1 MPHGHCFSPDDDD
14 DEDIQDCRCHSTR
27 SLINSMPVT
36 HLMSAQVSPLA
47 LIIPRPHIPSVIRP
61 RLSTSSFISSA
72 PRTPSRSPVASHIF
86 ISPPAPNRNSCD
98 SWNSSN
104 YDFDD
109 PSVDWKE
116 DEVRLLG
123 RTLDALPSHLITP
136 FNGSIPPPNLLDKIA
151 RGITAAKGPNDWPH
165 SVTAT
170 RAKLLDL
177 ARARA
182 MEERRKSIIDE
193 DVIFLSGNVHRPADL
208 SKCAERND
216 TSPDV
221 LQSTTNTLKRHPLY
235 RQSSMDFMT
244 DAKADH
250 NESIARLSHRLQ
262 RHEHTFHHP
271 YLRPAHL
278 RRPMEHSLAPST
290 PSSSTLNA
298 SQSNMRKSTASS
310 NSNSTFGT
318 PVSTSAPLRP
328 SSLRRSSTLTLASS
342 CDMRVDPDGDGENL
356 FKTAEFRRSGGYPDA
371 ATVGVKVKK
380 VPTQPATPRT
390 PSTKNV
396 KAPYTKSKVPALS
409 VISPPR
415 TPPSKPRVL
424 PTTAVKAAT
433 PIKQPKFRK
442 GHMPS
447 LSVSSDEEEKAR
459 SQRAKK
465 PRTREPSWSLTVSS
479 DPHARQTLPVS
490 ASTQITTTSSVH
502 KDLARKRE
510 SGRSAFSLPQASS
523 SSSDNDNE
531 FSTAS
536 VETAATTISLSTPA
550 LPVSVPKAKLK
561 SKEKEESKMTAK
573 PKPIHRNL
581 MRNPSMFGPELPCP
595 QATPSPPSRI
605 PLSSPIGSPVAVS
618 LASPVTASPST
629 PATPLLATQ
638 TRPRTLRRAARR
650 ISFGSL
656 RAASPVLSGESGMV
670 ALGSAF
676 QLA

>member
-1 MPHGHCFSPDDDD
+1 
-14 DEDIQDCRCHSTR
+14 
-27 SLINSMPVT
+27 
-36 HLMSAQVSPLA
+36 MSAQVSPLA
-47 LIIPRPHIPSVIRP
+47 LIIPRPNIPRP
-61 RLSTSSFISSA
+61 RLPTSSFVSSA

-109 PSVDWKE
+109 PNLDWKE

-193 DVIFLSGNVHRPADL
+193 DVIFLSGNVHRPADM

-221 LQSTTNTLKRHPLY
+221 LQPTTNTPKRHPLY

-278 RRPMEHSLAPST
+278 RRPMEHSFTPST

-298 SQSNMRKSTASS
+298 SQSNIRKSTASS

-318 PVSTSAPLRP
+318 PISSSAPLRP

-342 CDMRVDPDGDGENL
+342 CDMRVDPEGDGENL

-371 ATVGVKVKK
+371 AIVGVKVKK
-380 VPTQPATPRT
+380 VPTQPTSPRT
-390 PSTKNV
+390 PSTKNA
-396 KAPYTKSKVPALS
+396 KTSYSKTKPKVLALS
-409 VISPPR
+409 VISPPK

-424 PTTAVKAAT
+424 PTTSIKAAT

-447 LSVSSDEEEKAR
+447 LSISSDEEETAR

-465 PRTREPSWSLTVSS
+465 PRTSEPSWSLIASS
-479 DPHARQTLPVS
+479 DTHARQTLPVL
-490 ASTQITTTSSVH
+490 APTQITTTSSVH
-502 KDLARKRE
+502 KDQAKKRE
-510 SGRSAFSLPQASS
+510 SGRSAFSLPKASS
-523 SSSDNDNE
+523 SSSENDNE

-536 VETAATTISLSTPA
+536 VETAATTVSLSTPA
-550 LPVSVPKAKLK
+550 LPVSMPK
-561 SKEKEESKMTAK
+561 AK
-573 PKPIHRNL
+573 PKPKETVEPKATTKLKPIRRNL

-618 LASPVTASPST
+618 RASPVTASPSTPSMSPRT

-656 RAASPVLSGESGMV
+656 RAASPVLSGESGV
-670 ALGSAF
+670 VTLGSAF

>member
-1 MPHGHCFSPDDDD
+1 
-14 DEDIQDCRCHSTR
+14 
-27 SLINSMPVT
+27 
-36 HLMSAQVSPLA
+36 MSAQVSPLA

-109 PSVDWKE
+109 PSVEWKE

-170 RAKLLDL
+170 RTKLLDL

-182 MEERRKSIIDE
+182 MEERKKSIIDE
-193 DVIFLSGNVHRPADL
+193 DVIFLSGNVHHPGDL
-208 SKCAERND
+208 SNCAERND
-216 TSPDV
+216 ISPDV
-221 LQSTTNTLKRHPLY
+221 LQSTTNTPQRHPLY

-244 DAKADH
+244 DAKSDH
-250 NESIARLSHRLQ
+250 KDSIARLSHRLQ

-271 YLRPAHL
+271 YLRPGHL
-278 RRPMEHSLAPST
+278 RRPTEHSLAPST

-298 SQSNMRKSTASS
+298 SQSNIRKSTASS

-318 PVSTSAPLRP
+318 PVSASAPLRP

-342 CDMRVDPDGDGENL
+342 CDMRVDPEGDGENL
-356 FKTAEFRRSGGYPDA
+356 FKTSDFRRSGGYPDLA
-371 ATVGVKVKK
+371 LGATVGVKVKK
-380 VPTQPATPRT
+380 VPTQPATPRI

-396 KAPYTKSKVPALS
+396 KTPYTKPKNKVPAPS
-409 VISPPR
+409 VISPPK
-415 TPPSKPRVL
+415 TPPSKHIL

-442 GHMPS
+442 GHKPS
-447 LSVSSDEEEKAR
+447 LSISTDEEEIAR

-465 PRTREPSWSLTVSS
+465 PRTREPSWSHIASS
-479 DPHARQTLPVS
+479 DPHARQLLSLVAPS
-490 ASTQITTTSSVH
+490 QITTTSSAH
-502 KDLARKRE
+502 KDLAKKRE
-510 SGRSAFSLPQASS
+510 SGRTAFALSKASS

-536 VETAATTISLSTPA
+536 VETAATSVSLSTPA
-550 LPVSVPKAKLK
+550 APVPLPKAKPK
-561 SKEKEESKMTAK
+561 AKQKEEPKTATK
-573 PKPIHRNL
+573 PKPIRRNL

-605 PLSSPIGSPVAVS
+605 PLSSPIESPVAVS
-618 LASPVTASPST
+618 HASPVTASPST
-629 PATPLLATQ
+629 PSMSPSTPLLATQ
-638 TRPRTLRRAARR
+638 TQARARPRTLRRAARR

>member
-1 MPHGHCFSPDDDD
+1 
-14 DEDIQDCRCHSTR
+14 
-27 SLINSMPVT
+27 MPVT

-47 LIIPRPHIPSVIRP
+47 LIIPRPHIPSAIRP
-61 RLSTSSFISSA
+61 RLSTSSFLSST

-109 PSVDWKE
+109 PSVEWKE

-136 FNGSIPPPNLLDKIA
+136 FNGSVPPPNLLDKIA

-170 RAKLLDL
+170 RTKLLDL

-182 MEERRKSIIDE
+182 MEERKRSIIDE
-193 DVIFLSGNVHRPADL
+193 DVIFLSGNAHRPGD
-208 SKCAERND
+208 CAERND

-221 LQSTTNTLKRHPLY
+221 LQPTTNTPKRHPLY

-244 DAKADH
+244 DAKVDH
-250 NESIARLSHRLQ
+250 KESIARLSHRLQ

-271 YLRPAHL
+271 
-278 RRPMEHSLAPST
+278 
-290 PSSSTLNA
+290 SSTLNA

-310 NSNSTFGT
+310 SSNSTFGT
-318 PVSTSAPLRP
+318 PVSGSVPLRP

-342 CDMRVDPDGDGENL
+342 CDMRVDAEGDNENL
-356 FKTAEFRRSGGYPDA
+356 FKTSESRRSGGYADLA
-371 ATVGVKVKK
+371 LGATVGVKVKK
-380 VPTQPATPRT
+380 PSAQPVTPRT
-390 PSTKNV
+390 PSTRKV
-396 KAPYTKSKVPALS
+396 KPPFSTTNSNSKTKIPALS
-409 VISPPR
+409 VISPPK

-424 PTTAVKAAT
+424 PTTAIKAAT

-447 LSVSSDEEEKAR
+447 LSVSSDEEENAR

-465 PRTREPSWSLTVSS
+465 PRTREPSWSLIASS
-479 DPHARQTLPVS
+479 DPHARQSLS
-490 ASTQITTTSSVH
+490 QLAASQITTTSSVH
-502 KDLARKRE
+502 RDLAKKRE
-510 SGRSAFSLPQASS
+510 SGRSAILAKASS

-536 VETAATTISLSTPA
+536 VETAATSVSLSTSAAPM
-550 LPVSVPKAKLK
+550 PVPKVMMKQKAEEKAEPKLTTK
-561 SKEKEESKMTAK
+561 SK
-573 PKPIHRNL
+573 PIRRNL

-605 PLSSPIGSPVAVS
+605 PLSSPIESPVSV
-618 LASPVTASPST
+618 SPST
-629 PATPLLATQ
+629 PGSPSTPPMSPSIIATPLLSIQTRTPLLSIQAQTQ
-638 TRPRTLRRAARR
+638 ARPRTLRRAARR

>member
-1 MPHGHCFSPDDDD
+1 
-14 DEDIQDCRCHSTR
+14 
-27 SLINSMPVT
+27 
-36 HLMSAQVSPLA
+36 MSAQVSPLA
-47 LIIPRPHIPSVIRP
+47 LIIPRPHIPRP
-61 RLSTSSFISSA
+61 RPSTSSFIPSA

-109 PSVDWKE
+109 PSLDWKE

-182 MEERRKSIIDE
+182 IEERRKSIIDE
-193 DVIFLSGNVHRPADL
+193 DVIFLSGNVHRPADM

-221 LQSTTNTLKRHPLY
+221 LQPTTNTPKRHPLY

-271 YLRPAHL
+271 YLRPVHL

-298 SQSNMRKSTASS
+298 SQGNIRKSTASS
-310 NSNSTFGT
+310 NSNSSFGT

-342 CDMRVDPDGDGENL
+342 CEMRVDPEGDGENL
-356 FKTAEFRRSGGYPDA
+356 FKIAEFRHSGGYPDA
-371 ATVGVKVKK
+371 AIIGVKVKK
-380 VPTQPATPRT
+380 VPTQPPTPRT

-396 KAPYTKSKVPALS
+396 KTPYSKTKPKVPALS
-409 VISPPR
+409 VISPPK
-415 TPPSKPRVL
+415 TPPSKSRVL
-424 PTTAVKAAT
+424 PTTSIKAAT

-442 GHMPS
+442 GHAPS
-447 LSVSSDEEEKAR
+447 SSISSDEEEKVR

-465 PRTREPSWSLTVSS
+465 PRTREPSWSVIASS
-479 DPHARQTLPVS
+479 DAHARQTLPVL
-490 ASTQITTTSSVH
+490 APTQITTTSSVH
-502 KDLARKRE
+502 KDQSKKRE
-510 SGRSAFSLPQASS
+510 SGRSTFSLPKASS

-536 VETAATTISLSTPA
+536 VETAATTVSLSTPA
-550 LPVSVPKAKLK
+550 FPVPVPKVKPK
-561 SKEKEESKMTAK
+561 PKETAEMKVMTK
-573 PKPIHRNL
+573 PKPIRRNL

-618 LASPVTASPST
+618 LASPATAPSLSPST
-629 PATPLLATQ
+629 PATPLLAIQ
-638 TRPRTLRRAARR
+638 ARPRTLRRAARR

-656 RAASPVLSGESGMV
+656 RAASPVFSGESGMV
-670 ALGSAF
+670 TLGSAF

>member
-1 MPHGHCFSPDDDD
+1 
-14 DEDIQDCRCHSTR
+14 
-27 SLINSMPVT
+27 
-36 HLMSAQVSPLA
+36 
-47 LIIPRPHIPSVIRP
+47 
-61 RLSTSSFISSA
+61 
-72 PRTPSRSPVASHIF
+72 
-86 ISPPAPNRNSCD
+86 
-98 SWNSSN
+98 
-104 YDFDD
+104 
-109 PSVDWKE
+109 
-116 DEVRLLG
+116 
-123 RTLDALPSHLITP
+123 LDALPSHLITP

-221 LQSTTNTLKRHPLY
+221 LQPTTNTPKRHPLY

-244 DAKADH
+244 DAKVDH
-250 NESIARLSHRLQ
+250 NESIARYVPPSVLSPYLMIHSLSHRLQ

-271 YLRPAHL
+271 YLRPTHL

-298 SQSNMRKSTASS
+298 SQSNIRKSTASS

-318 PVSTSAPLRP
+318 PVSASAPLRP

-342 CDMRVDPDGDGENL
+342 CDMRVDPEGDGENL
-356 FKTAEFRRSGGYPDA
+356 FKTAEFRRSGGYSSA
-371 ATVGVKVKK
+371 AIVGVKVKK
-380 VPTQPATPRT
+380 VPTQSATPRT

-396 KAPYTKSKVPALS
+396 ITPYSKTKPKVPALS
-409 VISPPR
+409 VISSPK

-424 PTTAVKAAT
+424 PTTTIKAAT

-465 PRTREPSWSLTVSS
+465 PRTREPSWSLNASS
-479 DPHARQTLPVS
+479 DVHRQQTLPVL
-490 ASTQITTTSSVH
+490 ASTQITTTSSMH
-502 KDLARKRE
+502 KDLTRKRE
-510 SGRSAFSLPQASS
+510 SGRSAFSLPEASS

-536 VETAATTISLSTPA
+536 VETAATTVSLSTPA
-550 LPVSVPKAKLK
+550 LPVSVPKAKPK
-561 SKEKEESKMTAK
+561 AKEKEEPKTTTTK
-573 PKPIHRNL
+573 PKPIRRNL
-581 MRNPSMFGPELPCP
+581 VRNPSMFGPELPCP

-618 LASPVTASPST
+618 LASPVNASPS
-629 PATPLLATQ
+629 TPLLATQ
-638 TRPRTLRRAARR
+638 TRPRTLRHAARR

>member
-1 MPHGHCFSPDDDD
+1 
-14 DEDIQDCRCHSTR
+14 
-27 SLINSMPVT
+27 MPVT

-47 LIIPRPHIPSVIRP
+47 LIIPRPHVPSVIRP
-61 RLSTSSFISSA
+61 RLSTSSFVPSA

-109 PSVDWKE
+109 PSVEWKE

-193 DVIFLSGNVHRPADL
+193 DVIFLSGNVHHPADL

-221 LQSTTNTLKRHPLY
+221 LQPTTNTPKRHPLY

-244 DAKADH
+244 DAKPDH
-250 NESIARLSHRLQ
+250 KESIARLSHRLQ

-278 RRPMEHSLAPST
+278 RRPTEHSLAPST

-298 SQSNMRKSTASS
+298 SQSNIRKSTASS

-318 PVSTSAPLRP
+318 PISASAPLRP

-342 CDMRVDPDGDGENL
+342 CDMRVDPEGDGENL
-356 FKTAEFRRSGGYPDA
+356 SKTAEFRRSGGYPDVA
-371 ATVGVKVKK
+371 IVGVKVKK
-380 VPTQPATPRT
+380 VPMQSATPRT

-396 KAPYTKSKVPALS
+396 KMPHSKTKPKVPALP
-409 VISPPR
+409 VISSPK

-424 PTTAVKAAT
+424 PTTAIKAAT

-459 SQRAKK
+459 SHRAKK
-465 PRTREPSWSLTVSS
+465 PRTREPSWSLIASS
-479 DPHARQTLPVS
+479 DAHTQQILPVL

-502 KDLARKRE
+502 KDLTRKRE
-510 SGRSAFSLPQASS
+510 SGRSVFSLPKASS

-536 VETAATTISLSTPA
+536 VETAATTVSLSTPA
-550 LPVSVPKAKLK
+550 SPVSVPRAKPKA
-561 SKEKEESKMTAK
+561 KEKEEPKTTK
-573 PKPIHRNL
+573 PKPIRRNL

-618 LASPVTASPST
+618 LASPVTASPNTPSMSPGM
-629 PATPLLATQ
+629 PATPLPATQ
-638 TRPRTLRRAARR
+638 TRPRTLRRTARR

>member
-1 MPHGHCFSPDDDD
+1 MTCF
-14 DEDIQDCRCHSTR
+14 
-27 SLINSMPVT
+27 VT

-47 LIIPRPHIPSVIRP
+47 LIIPRPHIPRP
-61 RLSTSSFISSA
+61 RPSTSSFIPSA

-109 PSVDWKE
+109 PSLDWKE

-182 MEERRKSIIDE
+182 IEERRKSIIDE
-193 DVIFLSGNVHRPADL
+193 DVIFLSGNVHRPADM

-221 LQSTTNTLKRHPLY
+221 LQPTTNTPKRHPLY

-298 SQSNMRKSTASS
+298 SQSNIRKSTASS
-310 NSNSTFGT
+310 NSNSSFGT

-342 CDMRVDPDGDGENL
+342 CEMRVDPEGDGENL
-356 FKTAEFRRSGGYPDA
+356 FKTAEFRRSGGYPDVA
-371 ATVGVKVKK
+371 IVGVKVKK
-380 VPTQPATPRT
+380 VPTQPTTPRT

-396 KAPYTKSKVPALS
+396 KTPYSKTKPKVPALS
-409 VISPPR
+409 VISPPK
-415 TPPSKPRVL
+415 TPPSKSRVL
-424 PTTAVKAAT
+424 PTTSIKATT

-442 GHMPS
+442 GHAPS
-447 LSVSSDEEEKAR
+447 LSISSDEEEKVR

-465 PRTREPSWSLTVSS
+465 PRTREPSWSVIASS
-479 DPHARQTLPVS
+479 DAHARQTLPVL
-490 ASTQITTTSSVH
+490 APTQITTTSSVH
-502 KDLARKRE
+502 KDQSKKRE
-510 SGRSAFSLPQASS
+510 SGRSTFSLAKASS

-536 VETAATTISLSTPA
+536 VETAATTVSLSTPA
-550 LPVSVPKAKLK
+550 FPPK
-561 SKEKEESKMTAK
+561 ETEEMKAMSK
-573 PKPIHRNL
+573 PKPIRRNL

-618 LASPVTASPST
+618 LASSATTPSLSPST
-629 PATPLLATQ
+629 PATPLLAIQ
-638 TRPRTLRRAARR
+638 ARPRTLRRAARR

-656 RAASPVLSGESGMV
+656 RAASPVFSGESGMV
-670 ALGSAF
+670 TLGSAF